1 MAAREKQ
8 PGDRVRALSDE
19 TIVEREWRTEEIL
32 MTVKA
37 YPNPQEDFGEAACTA
52 GMTGD
57 GRWLRVNP
65 VPFRHLRPE
74 QKFEKWTWIRAR
86 VRRGGDNRAESHE
99 VQPDTIEVVRK
110 VGTGT
115 HGDWVTR
122 NASIA
127 PFMVESVDQLK
138 RDAEAGPRTMAYLR
152 PLEIRRFIIARRT
165 DQEIAWSAKQA
176 GLLARQSLFG
186 PSVEPLERIPYRF
199 YYEFVCPDTACTTVH
214 RMQVLDWEIHQSYR
228 SWLAEY
234 GADGWEAALRNRY
247 EREFLNEKDLSFNLG
262 NIAAHQQSFCICAL
276 HYPPRL
282 EVENLQLPMGP

>member
-1 MAAREKQ
+1 VSLE
-8 PGDRVRALSDE
+8 PSEDRD
-19 TIVEREWRTEEIL
+19 WHTEEIL

-65 VPFRHLRPE
+65 VPFRQLRKE
-74 QKFEKWTWIRAR
+74 QQFEKWTWIRAS
-86 VRRGGDNRAESHE
+86 VRPGGDNRPESHV
-99 VQPDTIEVVRK
+99 VQPESIQVVRK

-115 HGDWVTR
+115 NGDWATR

-127 PFMVESVDQLK
+127 PFMVDSVDALK
-138 RDAEAGPRTMAYLR
+138 RDADQGRRTMAYLR
-152 PLEIRRFIIARRT
+152 PLEIRRFIIEPRKAN
-165 DQEIAWSAKQA
+165 EVAWNEKQA
-176 GLLARQSLFG
+176 AQLGRQTLFG
-186 PSVEPLERIPYRF
+186 PSVDPLERIPYRF
-199 YYEFVCPDTACTTVH
+199 YYEFVCQDASCTTVH

-228 SWLAEY
+228 KWFVEY

-247 EREFLNEKDLSFNLG
+247 EHEFLNERDLVFNLG
-262 NIAAHQQSFCICAL
+262 NIAAHQQSFCICAM

-282 EVENLQLPMGP
+282 EVENLQLPMGA